1 MPNLRPESELHS
13 DLPERTRVAII
24 GAGPTGLTAALA
36 LASKGI
42 DCVIV
47 DKSAPHAGRSRAA
60 TVMPMSLEIL
70 EEFGVC
76 DELVSHGL
84 KLNGFAGWDRKRRLA
99 AFAFA
104 QLDTKY
110 PYCLVIPQSLTEQ
123 LLESRLAEAG
133 RKVHRP
139 LELAGFDQD
148 QDGVVLAFTDGQTL
162 RADYVIGADGGH
174 SRVREAAGIKF
185 TGYKYPVSVVLAD
198 VDVDLDPARSG
209 VDAAKDE
216 DRVRGFLTPHGSMA
230 VVPLPS
236 GRWRIAAPMHGAV
249 RDPDLGDVR
258 TLIRLRAP
266 HAIPGEVVGLEWASH
281 FQVQRR
287 LAERYR
293 AGRVFLAGD
302 AAHVHSPVAGQGM
315 NVGIQ
320 DGANIG
326 RKLAYV
332 LAGGDPCTLDAYET
346 ERQEVAEKVLRA
358 TDRLTRSL
366 MIHTRFACM
375 VRNSVVRVVGT
386 STRAQN
392 RMAFVNSQLVYRDM

>member
-1 MPNLRPESELHS
+1 MPALRPGPELNS
-13 DLPERTRVAII
+13 DLPAYTRVAII

-42 DCVIV
+42 DHVVV
-47 DKSAPHAGRSRAA
+47 DKSAPHTGRSRAA
-60 TVMPMSLEIL
+60 TVMPMSLEVL

-76 DELVSHGL
+76 EELVSHGL
-84 KLNGFAGWDRKRRLA
+84 KLNGFAGWDKKRRLA

-104 QLDTKY
+104 QLDTRY

-123 LLESRLAEAG
+123 LLESGLAAAG
-133 RKVHRP
+133 GNVCRP
-139 LELAGFDQD
+139 LELTGLDQD
-148 QDGVVLAFTDGQTL
+148 QDGVTLTFRDGRTL
-162 RADYVIGADGGH
+162 RADYVVGADGGR
-174 SRVREAAGIKF
+174 SRVREASGIRF

-198 VDVDLDPARSG
+198 VDVNLDPARAG
-209 VDAAKDE
+209 VDVARDE

-249 RDPDLGDVR
+249 RDPDLDDVR
-258 TLIRLRAP
+258 ALIRLRAP
-266 HAIPGEVVGLEWASH
+266 RAIPGEVVGLDWASH

-326 RKLAYV
+326 RKLVHV
-332 LAGGDPCTLDAYET
+332 LTGGDPDTLDAYET
-346 ERQEVAEKVLRA
+346 ERQAVAEKVLTA

-366 MIHTRFACM
+366 MIHTRPACL
-375 VRNSVVRVVGT
+375 VRNSLLRVVGT